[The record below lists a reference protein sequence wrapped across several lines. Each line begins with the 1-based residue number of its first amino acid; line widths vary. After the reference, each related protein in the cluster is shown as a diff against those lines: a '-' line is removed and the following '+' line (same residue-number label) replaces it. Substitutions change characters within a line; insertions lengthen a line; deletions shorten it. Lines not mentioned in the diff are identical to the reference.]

1 MVRGPAARRLPCARP
16 GGGAAAYNAV
26 VIDIIVKIAINA
38 AALLA
43 AVELVPGISFD
54 FGSDWWKLALVALL
68 LGVINTYLRPIV
80 KLLALPINLLTMGVV
95 GLVINTAMVLLLAVA
110 SDQLRLGFTIHG
122 WPVGAFSPEVVWAA
136 FLASIVISVVALAL
150 SLVFGQRRVLGVR
163 V

>member
-1 MVRGPAARRLPCARP
+1 MPARIAGP
-16 GGGAAAYNAV
+16 YNAG
-26 VIDIIVKIAINA
+26 VIDVLVKIAINA
-38 AALLA
+38 VALLA

-54 FGSDWWKLALVALL
+54 FGPDWWKLLLVALI

-80 KLLALPINLLTMGVV
+80 KLLALPINLLTMGLV

-122 WPVGAFSPEVVWAA
+122 WPMGAFSIEVVWAA
-136 FLASIVISVVALAL
+136 FLASMVISVVALVL
-150 SLVFGQRRVLGVR
+150 SVAFGQKRVLGMR

>member
-1 MVRGPAARRLPCARP
+1 MPARIA
-16 GGGAAAYNAV
+16 GAYNAG
-26 VIDIIVKIAINA
+26 VIDILVKIAINA
-38 AALLA
+38 VALLA

-54 FGSDWWKLALVALL
+54 FGPDWWKLLLVALI

-80 KLLALPINLLTMGVV
+80 KLLALPINLLTMGLV

-122 WPVGAFSPEVVWAA
+122 WPVQAFSIEVVWAA
-136 FLASIVISVVALAL
+136 FLASIVISVVALVL
-150 SLVFGQRRVLGVR
+150 SVAFGQKRVLGMR